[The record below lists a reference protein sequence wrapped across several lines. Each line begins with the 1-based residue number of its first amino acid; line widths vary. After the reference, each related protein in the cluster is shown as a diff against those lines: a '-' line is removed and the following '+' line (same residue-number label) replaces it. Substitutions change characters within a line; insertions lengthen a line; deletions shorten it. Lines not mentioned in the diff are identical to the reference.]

1 MWVLRTHANTSR
13 EAYFSCV
20 ISTKKVP
27 VKDLEGYRSDMLEI
41 TEDDRALGFKYVFQ
55 TKLTKDTT
63 HERIRSPM
71 GMFST
76 TETFT
81 DNDVQKIL
89 DHLHAYYA

>member
-1 MWVLRTHANTSR
+1 MNIGR

-55 TKLTKDTT
+55 TKLTKDTVS
-63 HERIRSPM
+63 ERLRGPM
-71 GMFST
+71 GLFST
-76 TETFT
+76 QETFT
-81 DNDVQKIL
+81 DNNMQAIL
-89 DHLHAYYA
+89 DHLHKYYA